1 VFSGASDARACAS
14 RGKNQAD
21 KNHFQLIR
29 AQKQL
34 GEHRR
39 AILWEDRLAISH
51 QGRMMKSWRIFVF
64 LAVIPAA
71 VIFLFA
77 WPYPGA
83 TRPAASLSEASQQQ
97 RIPTIEEYQPKST
110 LVTKEHKIERAKF
123 PFIDIHSHHRSP
135 TPAHVEDLI
144 KGMDSIN
151 LQILV
156 NLSGGTGEELRKTVA
171 TMKGRY
177 PGRFV
182 VFANMSYD
190 DLNTPG
196 FGKRA
201 AARLEQDVKNGAQGL
216 KIFKDFGM
224 ELKYENGQRVH
235 VDDPEFDP
243 VFEKCAELK
252 IPVLIHVAEPS
263 AFFDPWDYSNERWL
277 ELKQFPGRARPS
289 SEYPPFETLMAE
301 RNHLFAKHAKTNF
314 IAAHLAFHGNDLE
327 RLGKLFDAY
336 PNVNVDIAAVLAEL
350 GRQPYSAHDLLIRYQ
365 DRILMGK
372 DIYEV
377 NEYKWYFRCLETRD
391 EYFEYYRKRHA
402 FWRIYGFEVPDEVLK
417 KVYYKNAL
425 RLIAGLDAKSF
436 PE

>member
-1 VFSGASDARACAS
+1 
-14 RGKNQAD
+14 
-21 KNHFQLIR
+21 
-29 AQKQL
+29 
-34 GEHRR
+34 
-39 AILWEDRLAISH
+39 
-51 QGRMMKSWRIFVF
+51 MMKSWRTVGFLVAIF
-64 LAVIPAA
+64 AVAS
-71 VIFLFA
+71 FLFA
-77 WPYPGA
+77 WPHGAA
-83 TRPAASLSEASQQQ
+83 TRLEPSPQQNSLKEHA
-97 RIPTIEEYQPKST
+97 PTIEEYQPKST
-110 LVTKEHKIERAKF
+110 LVTKEHKIDRAKY
-123 PFIDIHSHHRSP
+123 PFIDIHSHHWNP
-135 TPAHVEDLI
+135 TPEYVKELI

-151 LQILV
+151 LRILV
-156 NLSGGTGEELRKTVA
+156 NLSGGTGEQLRQTVA
-171 TMKGRY
+171 TMNGRY
-177 PGRFV
+177 PDRFV

-201 AARLEQDVKNGAQGL
+201 ATRLEQDVKNGAQGL

-224 ELKYENGQRVH
+224 ELRYSNGQRVH

-277 ELKQFPGRARPS
+277 ELKQFPRRARPPS
-289 SEYPPFETLMAE
+289 QYPAFETLMTE
-301 RNHLFAKHAKTNF
+301 RNHLFARHPKTNF

-327 RLGKLFDAY
+327 RLGELFDAY

-350 GRQPYSAHDLLIRYQ
+350 GRQPYSAHDFLIKYQ
-365 DRILMGK
+365 DRVLMGK

-391 EYFEYYRKRHA
+391 EYFEYYRNRHA

-417 KVYYKNAL
+417 KVYFKNAL
-425 RLIAGLDAKSF
+425 RLVPGMDAKAF
-436 PE
+436 PK

>member
-1 VFSGASDARACAS
+1 MKFWRT
-14 RGKNQAD
+14 
-21 KNHFQLIR
+21 
-29 AQKQL
+29 
-34 GEHRR
+34 
-39 AILWEDRLAISH
+39 LA
-51 QGRMMKSWRIFVF
+51 F
-64 LAVIPAA
+64 LAVIPGA
-71 VIFLFA
+71 VIFLFV
-77 WPYPGA
+77 WPHAAA
-83 TRPAASLSEASQQQ
+83 TRLAASLGQVLQKRQASQEQ
-97 RIPTIEEYQPKST
+97 RTPTIEEYQPKST
-110 LVTKEHKIERAKF
+110 LVTREHKIERAKF
-123 PFIDIHSHHRSP
+123 PFIDIHSHHWNP
-135 TPAHVEDLI
+135 TPGHVEDLI
-144 KGMDSIN
+144 NGMDSIN
-151 LQILV
+151 LRILV

-177 PGRFV
+177 PNRFV

-190 DLNTPG
+190 DLDTPG

-224 ELKYENGQRVH
+224 ELKYANGQRVH

-289 SEYPPFETLMAE
+289 SVYPLFETLMAE
-301 RNHLFAKHAKTNF
+301 RNHLFANHPKTNF
-314 IAAHLAFHGNDLE
+314 IAAHLAFHGNDLA
-327 RLGKLFDAY
+327 RLGKLFDTY
-336 PNVNVDIAAVLAEL
+336 PNVNADIAAVLAEL
-350 GRQPYSAHDLLIRYQ
+350 GRQPYSAHDFLVKYQ
-365 DRILMGK
+365 DRVLMGK

-377 NEYKWYFRCLETRD
+377 EEYKWYFRCLETRD
-391 EYFEYYRKRHA
+391 EYFDYYRKRHA
-402 FWRIYGFEVPDEVLK
+402 FWRIYGFEVPDDVLK

-425 RLIAGLDAKSF
+425 RLLSGIDAKAF

>member
-1 VFSGASDARACAS
+1 
-14 RGKNQAD
+14 
-21 KNHFQLIR
+21 
-29 AQKQL
+29 
-34 GEHRR
+34 
-39 AILWEDRLAISH
+39 
-51 QGRMMKSWRIFVF
+51 MKTWRHLTY
-64 LAVIPAA
+64 LAVIFAA
-71 VIFLFA
+71 VGVLA
-77 WPYPGA
+77 VRPHAAAPWPTPV
-83 TRPAASLSEASQQQ
+83 PQQAGEKQ
-97 RIPTIEEYQPKST
+97 RTPTIEEYQPKST
-110 LVTKEHKIERAKF
+110 LVTKQHLIERAKF
-123 PFIDIHSHHRSP
+123 PFVDIHSHHWNP
-135 TPAHVEDLI
+135 TQEHVEDLI

-151 LQILV
+151 LRILV
-156 NLSGGTGEELRKTVA
+156 NLSGGTGEELRATVK

-177 PGRFV
+177 PDRFV
-182 VFANMSYD
+182 VFANMDYS

-224 ELKYENGQRVH
+224 ELKYANGQRVR

-243 VFEKCAELK
+243 VFEKSAELK

-263 AFFDPWDYSNERWL
+263 AFFEAVDYTNERWL
-277 ELKQFPGRARPS
+277 ELQQIPGRARPPS
-289 SEYPPFETLMAE
+289 KYPPFETLMTE
-301 RNHLFAKHAKTNF
+301 RNHLFAKHPKTNF
-314 IAAHLAFHGNDLE
+314 IAAHLGFHGNDLE

-350 GRQPYSAHDLLIRYQ
+350 GRQPYSAHDFLIKYQ

-402 FWRIYGFEVPDEVLK
+402 FWRIYGFQVPDEVLK

-425 RLIAGLDAKSF
+425 RLVPRLDGKAF
-436 PE
+436 PQ